1 MIKVIQKFN
10 FKKIILIT
18 ISFLF
23 MFFSPKKSFATKYR
37 LDLPSGTFERG
48 QSYDFTINID
58 TQGATVNSGTIGVN
72 YDTQYL
78 EYVGVT
84 AGETMTEVS
93 SSPAGDGRLILN
105 GTNTNGF
112 NGTGV
117 FAKITFKLIAQ
128 APGETQICVL
138 WNPEQTPIPTP
149 TAISKPPR
157 VTSLPTSG
165 NMRKTVLGIILGTMF
180 FFTFGS
186 FFILNK
192 KNFYRPLKK

>member
-18 ISFLF
+18 IFLLF
-23 MFFSPKKSFATKYR
+23 IFFSPKKSFATRYN
-37 LDLPSGTFERG
+37 LVLPSGTFERG
-48 QSYDFTINID
+48 QNYDFTINID
-58 TQGATVNSGTIGVN
+58 TQGATVNSGAIGVS

-78 EYVGVT
+78 EYVSVT

-105 GTNTNGF
+105 GTNSNGF
-112 NGTGV
+112 NGTGI

-128 APGETQICVL
+128 APGETEICVL
-138 WNPEQTPIPTP
+138 WSPEEQPTP
-149 TAISKPPR
+149 TPTTISKPPQ

-165 NMRKTVLGIILGTMF
+165 NMRKTVLGIILGTLF

-192 KNFYRPLKK
+192 KNFYCPPKK